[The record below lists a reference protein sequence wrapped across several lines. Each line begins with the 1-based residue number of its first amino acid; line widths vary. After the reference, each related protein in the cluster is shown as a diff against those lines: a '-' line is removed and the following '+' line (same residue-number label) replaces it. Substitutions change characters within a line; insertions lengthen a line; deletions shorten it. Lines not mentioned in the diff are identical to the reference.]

1 MPYFDYPDNVYIN
14 PYYLDV
20 TPDIREEMRAR
31 AALYST
37 KTRSV
42 GVKYGM
48 YDSVATKNIE
58 WPYQKIPWAKITSL
72 FKPNENYKPIEL
84 GLAYDKEM
92 SDENGKL
99 VLYGEKRNTP
109 SKPLLTG
116 LEISNEGQR
125 GSLLKGKF
133 SFTYFPELLKNGFD
147 LLDLQQALFTPGREV
162 HIAFGWSTYASN
174 IRVNKLEFA
183 GVIFGFNWTFNP
195 NMSISAEVQIVSP
208 SSLAIG
214 FSGDQT
220 VNDESPKQDSVVG
233 KLPDATNLI
242 TVIDKDLRGQQ
253 ELVELNDGSI
263 VGWLPKTQ
271 TTTQKFDYVLVK
283 LPITGGSSYL
293 DSSAANLQSEEWT
306 AQTPEVIIEGTDGT
320 GTGTGTGTDGGT
332 GEGGQADDTN
342 QLSRSNQSNWLK
354 SVIDAVFNLTKKN
367 TIKGAFGSSFF
378 EGIATGEWL
387 GIIQTSTGNN
397 IINIQ
402 NGKPEML
409 PADPETFRTPI
420 SAGKGKP
427 VSEVGDGI
435 ESAEKVRTSK
445 RYSYRFNDFI
455 MNVNTQKLKT
465 PGQSQ
470 ELINFK
476 KAFIQSAKSGNL
488 QNLLTN
494 DEALIQL
501 NNTSKFSNKKSQ
513 SLRWTFKDSDGKS
526 QPNYIGG
533 FMILAIIREIKLI
546 SDRLGISDST
556 IGVIELFL
564 NNLINVKRV
573 EELHYLKIYR
583 ITQRDWGQDETRKPM
598 YDEYGSKNIYPSKWQ
613 GAGFDTEE
621 FFNSARGKG
630 GDGIDVPLDV
640 LNTLDIED
648 RTQYKSEQKINAWM
662 NEILKQLGR
671 GDLSSKSDD
680 AGSSE
685 GVVRDGTSNIP
696 QPEQI
701 NLLRKYQN
709 EIRDFQNWI
718 KNGQRVDRAQR
729 EHLRYGTGYDAEWK
743 LDTTKVVGGIDIAS
757 INQNMYNFGTQA
769 NGGKLNRGE
778 QARWLQQL
786 IDRIDEILNSSSDY
800 YGKSY
805 EDAVI
810 KEFVLNQ
817 SETLKKKL
825 NQGPQGSGT
834 EPSPDIVIPPTLIV
848 DNRTYWYIK
857 LGDLVGFAN
866 TLVEQYAK
874 GSDKDKYTFPLF
886 KMVAHG
892 NETDYNKAVKSA
904 YPVDVYF
911 PDIEMGTYGAF
922 KPFSVDPMSYML
934 RTFFI
939 QESSGAETTTGERKA
954 RIATDVINIGEI
966 LIGIDYIRK
975 TYRNFLHENS
985 TKIAYKNITN
995 FFEDIVKRINV
1006 ATGDIYQ
1013 LSVMLFEEPERLTSA
1028 LPKNPKR
1035 PAYQEKDGGTNRRAL
1050 LSLEDSNLSRR
1061 HTITVN
1067 EGENIGENESG
1078 QYYRVRPYNFE
1089 ANIMKPLI
1097 KNVSVTSRPSKEA
1110 TFAAYIAARGEEAH
1124 LTNPELNDSTSGT
1137 AGTSGNAKA
1146 PPMSVDVDLAFGEWK
1161 DKAEFDRQQEQNRK
1175 EKAALE
1181 ERAEKDGFNER
1192 WSDTYRGILTKW
1204 KRLKYKPDPD
1214 GTGAHWLNMAI
1225 YPIELTLTIDGI
1237 NGFKFGDVIK
1247 TNLIPSH
1254 YNERW
1259 NVVFTVTKIIH
1270 KVTPSTWETTLNTAA
1285 RLPLDGDPN
1294 EGISELGPTQPAAV
1308 GYKGTGKREIK

>member
-306 AQTPEVIIEGTDGT
+306 AQTPEVIIEGSDGTAT
-320 GTGTGTGTDGGT
+320 GTGTGDGGGTD
-332 GEGGQADDTN
+332 QPSDNRDLLKA
-342 QLSRSNQSNWLK
+342 SNQNNWLK
-354 SVIDAVFNLTKKN
+354 SVKNVIKEFVTSDTIDGAFQFTLSGGLQRINKNGNPRSVDWFNLT
-367 TIKGAFGSSFF
+367 TR
-378 EGIATGEWL
+378 TGEDL
-387 GIIQTSTGNN
+387 SDTDGQT
-397 IINIQ
+397 
-402 NGKPEML
+402 EML
-409 PADPETFRTPI
+409 PGDPETFRTGVVVGKWLPEHFVGTDGA
-420 SAGKGKP
+420 SAL
-427 VSEVGDGI
+427 
-435 ESAEKVRTSK
+435 KVRLNTEYQNNREVLDLNTILLKQPGLSK
-445 RYSYRFNDFI
+445 QLIEWKKKF
-455 MNVNTQKLKT
+455 TQADS
-465 PGQSQ
+465 G
-470 ELINFK
+470 ELYD
-476 KAFIQSAKSGNL
+476 
-488 QNLLTN
+488 LLTN
-494 DEALIQL
+494 E
-501 NNTSKFSNKKSQ
+501 NNLKWFHSP
-513 SLRWTFKDSDGKS
+513 GK
-526 QPNYIGG
+526 PNYIGG
-533 FMILAIIREIKLI
+533 FAIPALIREMNRIYEKLEK
-546 SDRLGISDST
+546 SDSSLA
-556 IGVIELFL
+556 VILDFL
-564 NNLINVKRV
+564 EDLINVRRV

-583 ITQRDWGQDETRKPM
+583 IWNDDKTRTPLFSEDGKDR
-598 YDEYGSKNIYPSKWQ
+598 YIYPTNFQ
-613 GAGFDTEE
+613 GAGFDEDGFIEDTVNGEKKILKNIE
-621 FFNSARGKG
+621 APLVILNNLSADPNTARDNMNKKINEWIFKILDRLEG
-630 GDGIDVPLDV
+630 GDTSNKTGEIVSDTTRLSQVEYIKQLK
-640 LNTLDIED
+640 
-648 RTQYKSEQKINAWM
+648 QYKKELEHYKNWVGRNQRTDLPKETNPYNPNEKIEPHLVYGNG
-662 NEILKQLGR
+662 LGDQYKQ
-671 GDLSSKSDD
+671 DS
-680 AGSSE
+680 
-685 GVVRDGTSNIP
+685 
-696 QPEQI
+696 
-701 NLLRKYQN
+701 
-709 EIRDFQNWI
+709 
-718 KNGQRVDRAQR
+718 
-729 EHLRYGTGYDAEWK
+729 
-743 LDTTKVVGGIDIAS
+743 TKVIGGIDKGS
-757 INQNMYNFGTQA
+757 LDPNMYAF
-769 NGGKLNRGE
+769 GE
-778 QARWLQQL
+778 QSKPDWKPSGWLERRAEQKKYLDQIL
-786 IDRIDEILNSSSDY
+786 NRIDEILNPSSDY
-800 YGKSY
+800 YLRPY
-805 EDAVI
+805 RDAVI
-810 KEFVLNQ
+810 KELVTFQ

-834 EPSPDIVIPPTLIV
+834 EPAPDIVIPPTLIV

-939 QESSGAETTTGERKA
+939 QESSGAETTPEERKA

-995 FFEDIVKRINV
+995 FFEDIVKRINL

-1137 AGTSGNAKA
+1137 AGTSGNKKA